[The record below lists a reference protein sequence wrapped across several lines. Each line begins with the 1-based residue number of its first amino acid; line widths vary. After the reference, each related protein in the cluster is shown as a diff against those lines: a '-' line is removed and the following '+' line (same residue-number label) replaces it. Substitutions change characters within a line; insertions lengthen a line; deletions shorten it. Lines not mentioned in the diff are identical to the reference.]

1 MSRETRR
8 RSPSPNLAIESG
20 RTRTFSTSSDMM
32 SPLGDLYSHT
42 PHSSYHPYAQT
53 YDSPPSA
60 HPASLAPEHEH
71 EHINPEHENEM
82 ASLPLSEPL
91 YTCTT
96 VHPFIPPPD
105 AYAPSA
111 IPFLTLQVG
120 DTVQI
125 LQELGSPS
133 NYEGFANVIED
144 DGRDCLLIA
153 RDELGVVGWV
163 LASFLVPL
171 E

>member
-1 MSRETRR
+1 MSHH
-8 RSPSPNLAIESG
+8 SPPGPSSSHDLHPDFLVAEPGIGMEADAD
-20 RTRTFSTSSDMM
+20 TSTSM
-32 SPLGDLYSHT
+32 S
-42 PHSSYHPYAQT
+42 
-53 YDSPPSA
+53 
-60 HPASLAPEHEH
+60 
-71 EHINPEHENEM
+71 I
-82 ASLPLSEPL
+82 SEPL